1 MASFFLRGSEGWRES
16 LSSSSLSEHRR
27 SGSARSNAN
36 PLTGAVKIPE
46 AVCVCVCVQF
56 HFIFFFNLLITVVY
70 FKAQTVKVD
79 LGTLAEAGERL
90 AGFSRA
96 ANAHPEVKQGKGGKR
111 GQLAGPPLS
120 EGSPPPHAVTEAITT
135 EEASRK
141 QPRSL
146 TLKSRTSPA
155 ITSERRCACR
165 RLEVQI
171 STPQPCL
178 TASILPS
185 RGSTPR
191 GRRRGRSVRR
201 PPSSTRLRRLNHPDI
216 GDETHPSVRLEGWEA
231 ELVSA

>member
-1 MASFFLRGSEGWRES
+1 M
-16 LSSSSLSEHRR
+16 SSSSLSEHQRL
-27 SGSARSNAN
+27 GSARSNAN
-36 PLTGAVKIPE
+36 PLTGAVEIPD
-46 AVCVCVCVQF
+46 AVCVCVCVCSLCAVSL
-56 HFIFFFNLLITVVY
+56 HFFFFFNLLITVVY

-79 LGTLAEAGERL
+79 LGTLAEAGETL
-90 AGFSRA
+90 AGSSRA
-96 ANAHPEVKQGKGGKR
+96 ANARPEVMQGHRGKW

-120 EGSPPPHAVTEAITT
+120 EGSPPPPGVVTEAITT

-171 STPQPCL
+171 SAPQPRL

-185 RGSTPR
+185 RGSPPPGQQAHTFP
-191 GRRRGRSVRR
+191 
-201 PPSSTRLRRLNHPDI
+201 PPSSLVGSPQTAESSRHLR
-216 GDETHPSVRLEGWEA
+216 
-231 ELVSA
+231 